1 MADPFYTT
9 PLDKL
14 LENQILNDESLRQE
28 IIDEYLWL
36 REKVAGPSSLDNLR
50 NSLRENHIAKFN
62 AFTEKFEKLRKEEN

>member
-1 MADPFYTT
+1 MADPFNTT

-36 REKVAGPSSLDNLR
+36 REKVNGPSSSDKLR
-50 NSLRENHIAKFN
+50 NSLRKNHILKFN
-62 AFTEKFEKLRKEEN
+62 AFTEQLIKEEN

>member
-1 MADPFYTT
+1 MADPFNTT

-36 REKVAGPSSLDNLR
+36 REKVNGPSSLDKLR
-50 NSLRENHIAKFN
+50 YSLRENHISKLN
-62 AFTEKFEKLRKEEN
+62 AFTEKLRKKEDE